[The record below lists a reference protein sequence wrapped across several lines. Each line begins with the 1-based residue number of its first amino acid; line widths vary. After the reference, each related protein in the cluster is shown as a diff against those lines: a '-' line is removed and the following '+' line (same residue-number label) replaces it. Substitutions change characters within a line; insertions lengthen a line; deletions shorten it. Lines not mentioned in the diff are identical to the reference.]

1 VLDRIDEF
9 LEGDVRGHGFEGDL
23 ELSSGF
29 SKDENDK
36 QLKKKENLQM
46 RQKLM
51 RELYVVESLIH
62 IIYLPFSHGDFNLQ
76 QIRTSDLIAIV
87 C

>member
-1 VLDRIDEF
+1 
-9 LEGDVRGHGFEGDL
+9 
-23 ELSSGF
+23 
-29 SKDENDK
+29 
-36 QLKKKENLQM
+36 M

-76 QIRTSDLIAIV
+76 QIRSHDLIAVV
-87 C
+87 CQRAYNLIKTIGIGYY

>member
-1 VLDRIDEF
+1 
-9 LEGDVRGHGFEGDL
+9 
-23 ELSSGF
+23 
-29 SKDENDK
+29 
-36 QLKKKENLQM
+36 M

-51 RELYVVESLIH
+51 RELYVVESLVH

-76 QIRTSDLIAIV
+76 AVRSNDLIAIV